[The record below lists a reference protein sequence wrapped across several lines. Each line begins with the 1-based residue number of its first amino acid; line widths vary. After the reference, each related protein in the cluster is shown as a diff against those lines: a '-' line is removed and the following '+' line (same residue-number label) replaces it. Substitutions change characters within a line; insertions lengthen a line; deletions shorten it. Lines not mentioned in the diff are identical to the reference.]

1 MAPGRGWYR
10 PLLGRRPLAPHPPV
24 AMPHDPFARA
34 LTDVLLHQAPELVAV
49 YDATLGQLTQVN
61 PAGVRLLGY
70 ASEAALLAAPDLG
83 QHLPLLVGEAWA
95 TYCAQAQHA
104 GPQTVDTE
112 VHRLGGE
119 VVQVRLGLTYFEVE
133 GAPFFLLRLSEQGR
147 LHQAERELAQSVRRF
162 EAVVANAT
170 IGIIVCNRA
179 GSIVSANAMAHQQFG
194 YAAGALPGT
203 SLDELVPRAPGRN
216 HEQLR
221 ESFNARP
228 SVRAMGAHR
237 GDLEARRQDGSVFP
251 VEVSLSYFHLDDE
264 LYVVSYVLD
273 ITFKRTADQALL
285 AERQRVERLNAE
297 LEQKVADRT
306 HALLTTLEQL
316 EQRQAE
322 LAQAL
327 AAEQELGELKSRF
340 VSLASHEFRTP
351 LTAVLTSASLIEQ
364 YPATEQQDKRLRHL
378 GRIRQSVNHL
388 NDILEEFLSVGRIE
402 EGKITAH
409 PVRLDL
415 PTLLRDTVADVQGLR
430 KAGQAIVPEIT
441 CPEPVWLDA
450 SLLRKILVNLLSNAL
465 KYSGEQAAVY
475 LRAACQSGR
484 LTLVVQDQGVG
495 ISPEDQAHLFERF
508 FRAATVANVPGTG
521 LGLYITARY
530 VALLGGTIDLA
541 STLGQGTT
549 VTVTIP
555 YENAAAD

>member
-1 MAPGRGWYR
+1 MPTFAELARARAAPS
-10 PLLGRRPLAPHPPV
+10 P

-34 LTDVLLHQAPELVAV
+34 LTDVLLHQAPELVGV
-49 YDATLGQLTQVN
+49 YEATLGRLTQVN
-61 PAGVRLLGY
+61 AAGVRLLGY
-70 ASEAALLAAPDLG
+70 ASEAALLAVPNLG
-83 QHLPLLVGEAWA
+83 QHLPVLVDRGWA
-95 TYCAQAQHA
+95 SFCAQAQHA
-104 GPQTVDTE
+104 GPQTIDTE
-112 VHRLGGE
+112 VHRHGGE
-119 VVQVRLGLTYFEVE
+119 VVQARLTLTYFEVE

-179 GSIVSANAMAHQQFG
+179 GSIVSANGMAHQQFG
-194 YAAGALPGT
+194 YAAGTLLGT
-203 SLDELVPRAPGRN
+203 SLDQLVPRTPGRN

-221 ESFNARP
+221 ESFNAQP

-237 GDLEARRQDGSVFP
+237 CDLEARRQDGSVFP

-273 ITFKRTADQALL
+273 ITFKKTADQALL

-340 VSLASHEFRTP
+340 VSMASHEFRTP

-364 YPATEQQDKRLRHL
+364 YPAAEQQTQRLRHL

-430 KAGQAIVPEIT
+430 KTGQAIVPEIA

-465 KYSGEQAAVY
+465 KYSGEQAEVH
-475 LRAACQSGR
+475 LRAACQGGR